1 MSIRTQF
8 ESELNK
14 VDHLF
19 EKRVSNI
26 TDREALALAQ
36 SKLPQEKQELFDRIN
51 ATYFKGKA
59 PFGMRLKLSNLSSN
73 SIKDIKKYLSKDIAS
88 ANLLFRLKADG
99 IGKGEIMMAYAVEN
113 LAIGGGSSDVD
124 LNLFNESGKIIDTAE
139 LKEVTRQKNGRLI
152 GWRTGKK
159 WNDAKSKVWD
169 ELRKLYNLLKNSHK
183 DLKLGTP
190 IGNKIGSK
198 MLDGEGSKFVAVA
211 KDITELPPQFKK
223 DFKVELGA
231 EGELNIYTTSDE
243 LVGDINTDK
252 GRQKLVREFKQSI
265 NNNKVM
271 TYSEIESM
279 AIKDWA
285 SKKEQFVFLV
295 KDGSDGFNDIVY
307 LKNLKNNSKN
317 MGLSSITQ
325 APNGIKV
332 WVQI

>member
-14 VDHLF
+14 VDYLF
-19 EKRVSNI
+19 EKRASKI
-26 TDREALALAQ
+26 SEREALSLAQ
-36 SKLPQEKQELFDRIN
+36 STLPQDKQELFDRIN

-59 PFGMRLKLSNLSSN
+59 PFGMRLKLSDLGSN
-73 SIKDIKKYLSKDIAS
+73 SINQIKKYLSKDSDS
-88 ANLLFRLKADG
+88 ANILYRLKTDG

-113 LAIGGGSSDVD
+113 LAIGGGSSEVD
-124 LNLFNESGKIIDTAE
+124 LNLFNESGKIFDTAE
-139 LKEVTRQKNGRLI
+139 LKEVTRQNSGRLV

-183 DLKLGTP
+183 DLKLGTVS
-190 IGNKIGSK
+190 GDKIGSK
-198 MLDGEGSKFVAVA
+198 MLDGEASKFVAIA

-223 DFKVELGA
+223 DFKIELAA
-231 EGELNIYTTSDE
+231 EGELNVYTPSEE

-252 GRQKLVREFKQSI
+252 GRKNLIRQFKQSI
-265 NNNKVM
+265 NSNKVM
-271 TYSEIESM
+271 TYSEIEAM

-285 SKKEQFVFLV
+285 SKKEQFVFLI
-295 KDGSDGFNDIVY
+295 KDKGDGFNDIVY
-307 LKNLKNNSKN
+307 LKNLKNNPKN